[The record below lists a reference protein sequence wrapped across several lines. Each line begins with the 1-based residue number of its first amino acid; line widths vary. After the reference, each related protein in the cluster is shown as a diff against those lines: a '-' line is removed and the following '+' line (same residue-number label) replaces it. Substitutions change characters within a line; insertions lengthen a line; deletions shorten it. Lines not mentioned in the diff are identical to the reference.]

1 MISERRWLIWT
12 RGQSITLRVCA
23 LFAISLLLAGCNG
36 NEPVP
41 NPDSEPVTQT
51 AQFAAPATA
60 QAIASAPVAP
70 KIPTRSPGAAEAAR
84 QRAEFLDQEQLRAV
98 EAERAAEIRRQR
110 DAQERHERILNE
122 IARRAAQR
130 RAAIAE
136 EQYRQEARREIVNAA
151 CEQARIAEIAADYR
165 GERPSGSTRSLLAAC
180 DLPSAG
186 DRWEQVV
193 AIWPAARSDW
203 EALAEAE
210 SASWAEAERREAE
223 LRRAEAVRERK
234 AEIEAQILADQLAFE
249 SLQQDQPA
257 DIGWWEKVTS
267 ALPAPLIQLVQ
278 QSVAKLNAVPA
289 EIGLRAAY
297 VNQRAQSGAVTGL
310 ALAEKMPLGV
320 RAAGEDAMTKF
331 SRSRHVSHI
340 KSVSNN
346 PALAAASRNLIWEKS
361 KWNLARG
368 ARNISTVELLR
379 ANAHNGGAALKVAGP
394 GILAHTAQGCVIG
407 AVMELPATAAEQRR
421 DVLDGAKTTEEA
433 ALDAAKSVAATGLA
447 GCVLTAAAAGAA
459 SAGVLSLSAPILIP
473 IVAVGGTVYV
483 LTTSKRIW
491 VSLSEE
497 EQAAVLG
504 QLDVSREVVRSLTGS
519 TWAAAQDGGAV
530 VATAIQETANEA
542 GWWVQSEQPEPD
554 SPVGN

>member
-1 MISERRWLIWT
+1 M
-12 RGQSITLRVCA
+12 LRLCA
-23 LFAISLLLAGCNG
+23 LVAIGLLLAGCNG
-36 NEPVP
+36 NAPAPDP
-41 NPDSEPVTQT
+41 NSEPGTQT
-51 AQFAAPATA
+51 AQLAAPATA
-60 QAIASAPVAP
+60 PAIAPASVSP
-70 KIPTRSPGAAEAAR
+70 KLPTQSPGAAEAAR
-84 QRAEFLDQEQLRAV
+84 QRAEFRVQEQLRAV
-98 EAERAAEIRRQR
+98 EAERAAEIRRQQ
-110 DAQERHERILNE
+110 AAHKRHERISNE
-122 IARRAAQR
+122 IARRAAQN
-130 RAAIAE
+130 RAAIAD
-136 EQYRQEARREIVNAA
+136 EQYRQEARREIVSVA
-151 CEQARIAEIAADYR
+151 CEQARIAEIAADSR

-180 DLPSAG
+180 DLPSA
-186 DRWEQVV
+186 DERWEQVV
-193 AIWPAARSDW
+193 AIWPVARSDW

-210 SASWAEAERREAE
+210 SASWAEAERIEAE

-234 AEIEAQILADQLAFE
+234 AEIDEQILADQLALE
-249 SLQQDQPA
+249 RSRQDQPA
-257 DIGWWEKVTS
+257 DVGWWEKVTS

-297 VNQRAQSGAVTGL
+297 ASQRAQSGAVTGM

-320 RAAGEDAMTKF
+320 RAAGEDAMIKF

-340 KSVSNN
+340 QSVSNN
-346 PALAAASRNLIWEKS
+346 PALAADSRNLIWEKS

-379 ANAHNGGAALKVAGP
+379 ANAHNSGAALRVAGP

-421 DVLDGAKTTEEA
+421 HVLDGEKSTEEA

-447 GCVLTAAAAGAA
+447 GCVLTAAATGAA

-473 IVAVGGTVYV
+473 IVAVGGSVYV

-491 VSLSEE
+491 DSLSEE

-504 QLDVSREVVRSLTGS
+504 QLDVSREVVRNLTGS

-530 VATAIQETANEA
+530 VATAIQETADAA
-542 GWWVQSEQPEPD
+542 GWWDRTDPAGDD
-554 SPVGN
+554 SPDGN

>member
-1 MISERRWLIWT
+1 MRW
-12 RGQSITLRVCA
+12 RVLQFCA
-23 LFAISLLLAGCNG
+23 IVAVGLLLGACA
-36 NEPVP
+36 EADPVP
-41 NPDSEPVTQT
+41 NPVSAPIPQSGVLTSPPAEPVLVARKVPTQS
-51 AQFAAPATA
+51 Q
-60 QAIASAPVAP
+60 
-70 KIPTRSPGAAEAAR
+70 GAEEAAR
-84 QRAEFLDQEQLRAV
+84 QRAEFFDQEQLRAE
-98 EAERAAEIRRQR
+98 EAERAAEIRRHQ
-110 DAQERHERILNE
+110 AAEERHERILRE
-122 IARRAAQR
+122 IARRAAQN

-136 EQYRQEARREIVNAA
+136 EQYRQDARREIVNAA

-165 GERPSGSTRSLLAAC
+165 GERPSGSTRNLLAAC
-180 DLPSAG
+180 DLPSAD

-203 EALAEAE
+203 EALADAE
-210 SASWAEAERREAE
+210 SASWAEAERIEAE
-223 LRRAEAVRERK
+223 LRRAEAVRKRK
-234 AEIEAQILADQLAFE
+234 AEIEAQILDDQLALE
-249 SLQQDQPA
+249 GSHQDQPA
-257 DIGWWEKVTS
+257 DTGWWEKVTS

-310 ALAEKMPLGV
+310 ALAEKMPHGV
-320 RAAGEDAMTKF
+320 RAAGEDAMIKF

-379 ANAHNGGAALKVAGP
+379 ANAHNAGAAIKVAGP
-394 GILAHTAQGCVIG
+394 GILVHTAQGCVIG
-407 AVMELPATAAEQRR
+407 AVMELPAAAAEQRR
-421 DVLDGAKTTEEA
+421 DVLDGTKTTEEA

-447 GCVLTAAAAGAA
+447 GCVLTAAATGAA
-459 SAGVLSLSAPILIP
+459 SAGVLSLSAPVLIP
-473 IVAVGGTVYV
+473 IVAVGGSVYV

-491 VSLSEE
+491 DSLSEE

-542 GWWVQSEQPEPD
+542 GWWVQSENPEPD
-554 SPVGN
+554 TPVGN